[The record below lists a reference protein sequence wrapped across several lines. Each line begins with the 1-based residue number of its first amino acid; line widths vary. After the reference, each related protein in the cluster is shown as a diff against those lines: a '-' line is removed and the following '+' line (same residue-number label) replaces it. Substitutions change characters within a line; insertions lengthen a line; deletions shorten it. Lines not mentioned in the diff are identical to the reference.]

1 MLRPLVLLL
10 ALLVGLAAACA
21 EDAPAPEGEA
31 GKSGGAAPAEAGGT
45 EAADGGRVDGP
56 GADGDGAGAG
66 GDGPGAGGD
75 EAGVERDEPG
85 GEDGTPPD
93 PAEVG
98 ANELGMVPVLM
109 YHRIVED
116 PVSVYDRTP
125 EGFRA
130 ELERL
135 FADGYRPVT
144 VADLAA
150 GEIDVAAGTSPV
162 ALTFDDAT
170 REQAALDE
178 DGSWADDTAV
188 GILTEVAR
196 AHDVEPTAS
205 FYVNADPFGGGADAE
220 TILAR
225 LHAEGYELGN
235 HTATHRD
242 LSTLTADEVAGEL
255 AAGARVITD
264 VVDAEVATMSLP
276 LGRWPDPREPAY
288 AGEADGVAYAH
299 EAVLLVGA
307 DPAPSPFSA
316 DFDARAVPRIRS
328 QALDPDDP
336 ESRFAS
342 EFWLDW
348 LDADPD
354 RRYVADGDPRRVS
367 FPADLA
373 ERLDPAHA
381 ARAQPYER

>member
-1 MLRPLVLLL
+1 MPSPRRLPRLVLPVGLVG
-10 ALLVGLAAACA
+10 LLVGLLAACA
-21 EDAPAPEGEA
+21 GQTPDPEPSADAAGDAPSAEAPGAADRAPEDP
-31 GKSGGAAPAEAGGT
+31 GGAQPSDESA
-45 EAADGGRVDGP
+45 RSQ
-56 GADGDGAGAG
+56 DGAA
-66 GDGPGAGGD
+66 ARA
-75 EAGVERDEPG
+75 EDEP
-85 GEDGTPPD
+85 PPD

-98 ANELGMVPVLM
+98 ANELGMIPVLM
-109 YHRIVED
+109 YHRVVED
-116 PVSVYDRTP
+116 PDSVYDRSP

-135 FADGYRPVT
+135 FADGYWPIT
-144 VADLAA
+144 VAELAR
-150 GEIDVAAGTSPV
+150 GEIDVPAGTTPV

-178 DGSWADDTAV
+178 DGAWAADSAV
-188 GILTEVAR
+188 GILTDVAE

-205 FYVNADPFGGGADAE
+205 FYVNAEPFGGGSTSEAV
-220 TILAR
+220 LAR

-242 LSTLTADEVAGEL
+242 LSGLSSGEATAEL
-255 AAGARVITD
+255 AAGVRVITD
-264 VVDAEVATMSLP
+264 VVDAEVTTMALP

-316 DFDARAVPRIRS
+316 DFDPLALPRIRS
-328 QALDPDDP
+328 QARDPDDP
-336 ESRFAS
+336 ESQFAS
-342 EFWLDW
+342 EAWLDW
-348 LDADPD
+348 LDDDPD
-354 RRYVADGDPRRVS
+354 RRYVADGDPSRVS
-367 FPADLA
+367 FPAELA

-381 ARAQPYER
+381 ERAHPYER

>member
-1 MLRPLVLLL
+1 MLRPLALLL
-10 ALLVGLAAACA
+10 ILLLGLAAACA
-21 EDAPAPEGEA
+21 EEAPAPEGEA
-31 GKSGGAAPAEAGGT
+31 GASDGAAPAEATGA
-45 EAADGGRVDGP
+45 EAAGGGQADGP
-56 GADGDGAGAG
+56 GADGDEAGADR
-66 GDGPGAGGD
+66 DGPGTEREEPGGD
-75 EAGVERDEPG
+75 

-116 PVSVYDRTP
+116 PAGVYDRTP

-130 ELERL
+130 ELDRL

-150 GEIDVAAGTSPV
+150 GEIDVPAGTSPV

-178 DGSWADDTAV
+178 DGSWAADTAV

-196 AHDVEPTAS
+196 DHDVEPTAS
-205 FYVNADPFGGGADAE
+205 FYVNADPFGGGADSE
-220 TILAR
+220 RILAR
-225 LHAEGYELGN
+225 LHDEGYELGN

-242 LSTLTADEVAGEL
+242 LSTLTAEEVAGEL
-255 AAGARVITD
+255 AAGVRVITD

-336 ESRFAS
+336 ESQFAS

-348 LDADPD
+348 LDDDPD

-373 ERLDPAHA
+373 ERLDPGQA
-381 ARAQPYER
+381 AGAQPYER